1 MNKFTYE
8 PIHPCCNLIIWDM
21 LVSFIVALT
30 IIGSLFLNL
39 STFLVIILAIIVA
52 FIPVVLLQVPYLK
65 YIIHILFS
73 VFYAYLGYGL
83 LDKLFEFSESPLW
96 QQIIIALIIFIITLI
111 AHVGSAGLMDL
122 CTSESFESAEL
133 KSDIHTEEES
143 FTDPVMEQKIRQC
156 INQYEQAMAL
166 TNTANSLPD
175 NEHSFPIKNYIKKHA
190 SDIIKQ
196 VNKLQDA
203 VARYNKSTNKI
214 TFSTLKFVLNNTV
227 PIVGNYMDFLQD
239 LLDDYNENINIPTPP
254 PQQNIPVS
262 FFQGCDTLESLNKRY
277 KDLVKV
283 YHPDS
288 GNGNDK
294 VFIEITEEYER
305 LKPSFEQ

>member
-1 MNKFTYE
+1 MNKFAYE

-21 LVSFIVALT
+21 LVSFIVACT
-30 IIGSLFLNL
+30 IIGSLFLN
-39 STFLVIILAIIVA
+39 TFLVIILAIVVA

-83 LDKLFEFSESPLW
+83 LDKLFGFSESPLW
-96 QQIIIALIIFIITLI
+96 QQIIIALIIFFITLA

-122 CTSESFESAEL
+122 CTSESPEL
-133 KSDIHTEEES
+133 KSDIHTKQES
-143 FTDPVMEQKIRQC
+143 FADPVMEQKIRQC

-196 VNKLQDA
+196 VNKLQDSI
-203 VARYNKSTNKI
+203 ARYNKSTNKI
-214 TFSTLKFVLNNTV
+214 TCSTLKSVLNNTA
-227 PIVGNYMDFLQD
+227 PMVGNYMDFLQD
-239 LLDDYNENINIPTPP
+239 LLDDYNENMNIPTPP
-254 PQQNIPVS
+254 PHEDIPVS

-277 KDLVKV
+277 KEV

-294 VFIEITEEYER
+294 VFIEITEEYEK
-305 LKPSFEQ
+305 LKPSFEK

>member
-1 MNKFTYE
+1 
-8 PIHPCCNLIIWDM
+8 M
-21 LVSFIVALT
+21 LVSFIVACT

-39 STFLVIILAIIVA
+39 STFLVIILAIVVA

-83 LDKLFEFSESPLW
+83 LDKLFGFSESPLW
-96 QQIIIALIIFIITLI
+96 QQIIIALIIFFITLA

-122 CTSESFESAEL
+122 CTSESPEL
-133 KSDIHTEEES
+133 KSDIHTKQES
-143 FTDPVMEQKIRQC
+143 FADPVMEQKIRQC

-196 VNKLQDA
+196 VNKLQDS

-214 TFSTLKFVLNNTV
+214 TCSTLKSVLNNTA
-227 PIVGNYMDFLQD
+227 PMVGNYMDFLQD
-239 LLDDYNENINIPTPP
+239 LLDDYNENMNIPTPP
-254 PQQNIPVS
+254 PRQDIPVS

-294 VFIEITEEYER
+294 VFIEITEEYEK